1 MTGVP
6 RRSSS
11 RSSGAQHWPNSTSCS
26 ELLYLITRT
35 DPISCTECTDQQ
47 IFRELLHLIF
57 AQRKYRNFGS
67 CSPLS
72 TIILYLSVDDFWAS
86 HILNQENILTLRRRK
101 AVAAEADNE
110 LSSFPLCTNSIA
122 LINISN
128 KMLSHLN
135 ICSRGHSQQMWTEFI
150 GQPSSHSLD
159 YYYET
164 FVQYEQGCQTVG
176 CLLLFLLRCLFEESA
191 PQ

>member
-1 MTGVP
+1 MKGLP

-67 CSPLS
+67 FSPLS

-86 HILNQENILTLRRRK
+86 HILNEENILTLRRRK

-110 LSSFPLCTNSIA
+110 LSSCTNSIA

-128 KMLSHLN
+128 KMLFHLN

-164 FVQYEQGCQTVG
+164 FVQYEQGCQTAG

>member
-1 MTGVP
+1 MKGVP

-86 HILNQENILTLRRRK
+86 HILNEENILTLRRRK

-110 LSSFPLCTNSIA
+110 LSSFPIMHEFNRANKHFKQNAFPFEYLLTRAFPTNVNRIYWPAIQPLTRLLLRDVCTIWA
-122 LINISN
+122 R
-128 KMLSHLN
+128 MPD
-135 ICSRGHSQQMWTEFI
+135 C
-150 GQPSSHSLD
+150 
-159 YYYET
+159 
-164 FVQYEQGCQTVG
+164 C